1 MKALRELLLSHEDWL
16 IYRVIDYAKANDYSQ
31 YTPTLVS
38 AWRESIAGLRDAL
51 VAALDEHPEPL
62 PMPAD
67 HDYCADPHTA
77 FAVDSARRH
86 RARGVTLA
94 LFLGLTKYFRLTFL
108 DLVDEERWPEPDTR
122 RAREF
127 IARYFDRIELAISI
141 DWASLSENEKI
152 AEVQD
157 KNRALANEKDKYL
170 TIFESL
176 EDPVFVF
183 DETDGIENMN
193 GAAWRLFGVEND
205 PGALYYRPEDAS
217 AALEAVAA
225 RLDPRSLAD
234 GALFTLQTPTGEC
247 FFDVRRRDIL
257 DICDKYAGSVVI
269 LNDVTPHKHAL
280 RAAEE
285 ANRAKSAFLATMTH
299 ELRTPLNG
307 VLGAMRLIRD
317 EGLTEAQNEFADTI
331 ERSGERLLGVIN
343 NVLDYSRIE
352 AGRVEIERAPFSL
365 PAMLDGVLAI
375 VRPRAIESG
384 ARLVLDNG
392 VPGDAHL
399 SGDAGKIQQVL
410 LNLVGNA
417 LKFTSRGKVA
427 IRVRRVGGRDARLR
441 FEVADDGIGVSEAA
455 LHQLFEPFTQI
466 HPHTTDRGQ
475 GAGLGLA
482 ISRALITEMGG
493 EIGAERR
500 APGGS
505 RFWFEL
511 DLPPAGAPAPDKA
524 LAGAPDRCEAA
535 APAGET
541 SEPPARTIL
550 MVEDDEV
557 NRVVGRTLLERR
569 GHRVLAAAT
578 GTDAIRTMREHR
590 VDVVLMDIRLPD
602 IDGFEAAKR
611 IRALHGRALHGTAR
625 FPPVGVSGAGDFA
638 QRNRGATAPEG
649 SAGDASPDAADSA
662 PAESAGGR
670 GTAAS
675 LPGSSPHGGG
685 PPIIALTAQIEPS
698 DAAACEAAGIDDL
711 VVKPFSPEDLCR
723 RIELLIR
730 GKAPRPEA
738 GAMDDGKA
746 GDWLDPR
753 ILAGHFRALG
763 PGHTARILEAF
774 DTNTGHML
782 AALAESDSGVTE
794 SGGRLTDSG
803 DGGEALA
810 DPAHRLAGSAA
821 ALGLP
826 RLQALAVD
834 LERAA
839 RARGEELDTLSALM
853 PAAIDATR
861 RRLATCWASLCD
873 EEPVSGV

>member
-1 MKALRELLLSHEDWL
+1 MRHSLRDLLLGHEDWL

-38 AWRESIAGLRDAL
+38 AWRESVVGLRDELAR
-51 VAALDEHPEPL
+51 ALDEHPGLL

-67 HDYCADPHTA
+67 HDYCADPYTA
-77 FAVDSARRH
+77 FAIGSARRH

-94 LFLGLTKYFRLTFL
+94 LFLGLIKFFRLTFL
-108 DLVDEERWPEPDTR
+108 DLVDKEHWPEPEAR
-122 RAREF
+122 RAREL

-141 DWASLSENEKI
+141 DWASLGENEKI

-176 EDPVFVF
+176 EDPVFVL
-183 DETDGIENMN
+183 DERNGIENMN

-205 PGALYYRPEDAS
+205 PGELYYRPEGAS
-217 AALEAVAA
+217 AALEAVTS
-225 RLDPRSLAD
+225 RLDPSSLIDGASLA
-234 GALFTLQTPTGEC
+234 LQTSAGES

-269 LNDVTPHKHAL
+269 LNDVTTHKHAL

-285 ANRAKSAFLATMTH
+285 ANRAKSAFLSTMTH

-317 EGLTEAQNEFADTI
+317 EGLTDAQNEFADTI

-352 AGRVEIERAPFSL
+352 AGRIEVARAPFVL
-365 PAMLDGVLAI
+365 PEMLDGVLAI

-384 ARLVLDNG
+384 VHLTLDCMA
-392 VPGDAHL
+392 PHDAHRL
-399 SGDAGKIQQVL
+399 GDAGKIQQVL

-417 LKFTSRGKVA
+417 MKFSPRGRVTVN
-427 IRVRRVGGRDARLR
+427 VRRAHGRDGRLR
-441 FEVADDGIGVSEAA
+441 FEVVDDGTGVDEAA
-455 LHQLFEPFTQI
+455 LPRLFEPFTQI

-482 ISRALITEMGG
+482 ISRALVTGMGG

-500 APGGS
+500 RERGS

-511 DLPPAGAPAPDKA
+511 DLPPAAAPT
-524 LAGAPDRCEAA
+524 RCEV
-535 APAGET
+535 AP
-541 SEPPARTIL
+541 PPDIGRQSARTIL

-557 NRVVGRTLLERR
+557 NRVVGKALLERR
-569 GHRVLAAAT
+569 GHRVLVAAT
-578 GTDAIRTMREHR
+578 GMAAIRMARDHR

-602 IDGFEAAKR
+602 IDGFEAARR
-611 IRALHGRALHGTAR
+611 IRTLYGETL
-625 FPPVGVSGAGDFA
+625 
-638 QRNRGATAPEG
+638 QR
-649 SAGDASPDAADSA
+649 SQ
-662 PAESAGGR
+662 
-670 GTAAS
+670 
-675 LPGSSPHGGG
+675 
-685 PPIIALTAQIEPS
+685 PPIIALTAQVEPS
-698 DAAACEAAGIDDL
+698 DATACEAAGIDDL

-723 RIELLIR
+723 RIELLP
-730 GKAPRPEA
+730 GGGTSQSVAASTGE
-738 GAMDDGKA
+738 DA

-753 ILAGHFRALG
+753 ILADHFSALG
-763 PGHTARILEAF
+763 PGRTARILKAF
-774 DTNTGHML
+774 ETNTGQVL
-782 AALAESDSGVTE
+782 AALANPGA
-794 SGGRLTDSG
+794 
-803 DGGEALA
+803 DGGKLV
-810 DPAHRLAGSAA
+810 DRAHRLAGSAA

-826 RLQALAVD
+826 RLHSLAVD

-839 RARGEELDTLSALM
+839 RNGARELDTLSVLM
-853 PAAIDATR
+853 PAAIEVSQRHIDAYWSSLCGDAT
-861 RRLATCWASLCD
+861 AS
-873 EEPVSGV
+873 SM

>member
-1 MKALRELLLSHEDWL
+1 MRHSLRDLLLGHEDWL

-38 AWRESIAGLRDAL
+38 AWRESVVGLRDELAR
-51 VAALDEHPEPL
+51 ALDEHPGLL
-62 PMPAD
+62 PMSAD
-67 HDYCADPHTA
+67 HDYCADPYTA
-77 FAVDSARRH
+77 FAIGSARRH

-94 LFLGLTKYFRLTFL
+94 LFLGLTKFFRLTFL
-108 DLVDEERWPEPDTR
+108 DLVDKEHWPEPEAR
-122 RAREF
+122 RAREL

-141 DWASLSENEKI
+141 DWASLGENEKI

-176 EDPVFVF
+176 EDPVFVL
-183 DETDGIENMN
+183 DERNGIENMN

-205 PGALYYRPEDAS
+205 PGELYYRPEGAS
-217 AALEAVAA
+217 AALEAVTS
-225 RLDPRSLAD
+225 RLDPSSLIDGASLA
-234 GALFTLQTPTGEC
+234 LQTSAGES

-269 LNDVTPHKHAL
+269 LNDVTTHKHAL

-285 ANRAKSAFLATMTH
+285 ANRAKSAFLSTMTH

-317 EGLTEAQNEFADTI
+317 EGLTDAQNEFADTI

-352 AGRVEIERAPFSL
+352 AGRIEVARAPFVL
-365 PAMLDGVLAI
+365 PEMLDGVLAI

-384 ARLVLDNG
+384 VHLTLDCMA
-392 VPGDAHL
+392 PHDAHRL
-399 SGDAGKIQQVL
+399 GDAGKIQQVL

-417 LKFTSRGKVA
+417 MKFSPRGRVTVN
-427 IRVRRVGGRDARLR
+427 VRRAHGRDGRLR
-441 FEVADDGIGVSEAA
+441 FEVVDDGTGVDEAA
-455 LHQLFEPFTQI
+455 LPRLFEPFTQI

-482 ISRALITEMGG
+482 ISRALVTGMGG

-500 APGGS
+500 RERGS

-511 DLPPAGAPAPDKA
+511 DLPPAAAPT
-524 LAGAPDRCEAA
+524 RCEV
-535 APAGET
+535 AP
-541 SEPPARTIL
+541 PPDIGRQSARTIL

-557 NRVVGRTLLERR
+557 NRVVGKALLERR
-569 GHRVLAAAT
+569 GHRVLVAAT
-578 GTDAIRTMREHR
+578 GMAAIRMARDHR

-602 IDGFEAAKR
+602 IDGFEAARR
-611 IRALHGRALHGTAR
+611 IRTLYGETL
-625 FPPVGVSGAGDFA
+625 
-638 QRNRGATAPEG
+638 QR
-649 SAGDASPDAADSA
+649 SQ
-662 PAESAGGR
+662 
-670 GTAAS
+670 
-675 LPGSSPHGGG
+675 
-685 PPIIALTAQIEPS
+685 PPIIALTAQVEPS
-698 DAAACEAAGIDDL
+698 DATACEAAGIDDL

-723 RIELLIR
+723 RIELLP
-730 GKAPRPEA
+730 GGGTSQSVAASTGE
-738 GAMDDGKA
+738 DA

-753 ILAGHFRALG
+753 ILADHFSALG
-763 PGHTARILEAF
+763 PGRTARILKAF
-774 DTNTGHML
+774 ETNTGQVL
-782 AALAESDSGVTE
+782 AALANPGA
-794 SGGRLTDSG
+794 
-803 DGGEALA
+803 DGGKLV
-810 DPAHRLAGSAA
+810 DRAHRLAGSAA

-826 RLQALAVD
+826 RLHSLAVD

-839 RARGEELDTLSALM
+839 RNGARELDTLSVLM
-853 PAAIDATR
+853 PAAIEVSQRHIDAYWSSLCGDAT
-861 RRLATCWASLCD
+861 AS
-873 EEPVSGV
+873 SM

>member
-1 MKALRELLLSHEDWL
+1 MRHSLRDLLLGHEDWL

-38 AWRESIAGLRDAL
+38 AWRESVVGLRDELAR
-51 VAALDEHPEPL
+51 ALDEHPGLL

-67 HDYCADPHTA
+67 HDYCADPYTA
-77 FAVDSARRH
+77 FAIGSARRH

-94 LFLGLTKYFRLTFL
+94 LFLGLTKFFRLTFL
-108 DLVDEERWPEPDTR
+108 DLVDKEHWPEPEAR
-122 RAREF
+122 RAREL

-141 DWASLSENEKI
+141 DWASLGENEKI

-176 EDPVFVF
+176 EDPVFVL
-183 DETDGIENMN
+183 DERNGIENMN

-205 PGALYYRPEDAS
+205 PGELYYRPEGAS
-217 AALEAVAA
+217 AALEAVTS
-225 RLDPRSLAD
+225 RLDPSSLIDGASLA
-234 GALFTLQTPTGEC
+234 LQTSAGES

-269 LNDVTPHKHAL
+269 LNDVTTHKHAL

-285 ANRAKSAFLATMTH
+285 ANRAKSAFLSTMTH

-317 EGLTEAQNEFADTI
+317 EGLTDAQNEFADTI

-352 AGRVEIERAPFSL
+352 AGRIEVARAPFVL
-365 PAMLDGVLAI
+365 PEMLDGVLAI

-384 ARLVLDNG
+384 VHLTLDCMA
-392 VPGDAHL
+392 PHDAHRL
-399 SGDAGKIQQVL
+399 GDAGKIQQVL

-417 LKFTSRGKVA
+417 MKFSPRGRVTVN
-427 IRVRRVGGRDARLR
+427 VRRAHGRDGRLR
-441 FEVADDGIGVSEAA
+441 FEVVDDGTGVDEAA
-455 LHQLFEPFTQI
+455 LPRLFEPFTQI

-482 ISRALITEMGG
+482 ISRALVTGMGG

-500 APGGS
+500 RERGS

-511 DLPPAGAPAPDKA
+511 DLPPA
-524 LAGAPDRCEAA
+524 A
-535 APAGET
+535 APARCEVA
-541 SEPPARTIL
+541 PPPDIGRQSARTIL

-557 NRVVGRTLLERR
+557 NRVVGKALLERR
-569 GHRVLAAAT
+569 GHRVLVAAT
-578 GTDAIRTMREHR
+578 GMAAIRMARDHR

-602 IDGFEAAKR
+602 IDGFEAARR
-611 IRALHGRALHGTAR
+611 IRTLYGETL
-625 FPPVGVSGAGDFA
+625 
-638 QRNRGATAPEG
+638 QR
-649 SAGDASPDAADSA
+649 SQ
-662 PAESAGGR
+662 
-670 GTAAS
+670 
-675 LPGSSPHGGG
+675 
-685 PPIIALTAQIEPS
+685 PPIIALTAQVEPS
-698 DAAACEAAGIDDL
+698 DATACEAAGIDDL

-723 RIELLIR
+723 RIELLP
-730 GKAPRPEA
+730 GGGTSQSAAASTGE
-738 GAMDDGKA
+738 DA

-753 ILAGHFRALG
+753 ILADHFSALG
-763 PGHTARILEAF
+763 PGRTARILKAF
-774 DTNTGHML
+774 ETNTGQVL
-782 AALAESDSGVTE
+782 AALANPGA
-794 SGGRLTDSG
+794 
-803 DGGEALA
+803 DGGNLV
-810 DPAHRLAGSAA
+810 DRAHRLAGSAA

-826 RLQALAVD
+826 RLHSLAVD

-839 RARGEELDTLSALM
+839 RNGARELDTLSVLM
-853 PAAIDATR
+853 PAAIEVSQRHIDAYWSSLCGDAT
-861 RRLATCWASLCD
+861 AS
-873 EEPVSGV
+873 SM

>member
-1 MKALRELLLSHEDWL
+1 MENALRDLLLSHEDWL
-16 IYRVIDYAKANDYSQ
+16 IYRVIDYAKTNDYSQ

-38 AWRESIAGLRDAL
+38 AWRESVAGLRDDL
-51 VAALDEHPEPL
+51 VKALDEHPEPL

-67 HDYCADPHTA
+67 HDYCADPYTA
-77 FAVDSARRH
+77 FAVGSARRH

-94 LFLGLTKYFRLTFL
+94 LFLGLTKFFRLTFL
-108 DLVDEERWPEPDTR
+108 DLVDKEKWPEAEAH
-122 RAREF
+122 RAREL

-152 AEVQD
+152 AEIQD

-183 DETDGIENMN
+183 DEQDGIENMN

-205 PGALYYRPEDAS
+205 PGELYYRPEGAS

-225 RLDPRSLAD
+225 RLDPSSLAD
-234 GALFTLQTPTGEC
+234 GASLTLQTSAGEC

-269 LNDVTPHKHAL
+269 LNDVTTHKHAL

-352 AGRVEIERAPFSL
+352 AGRIEIERAPFSL
-365 PAMLDGVLAI
+365 SEMLDGVLAI

-384 ARLVLDNG
+384 IHLVSDNG
-392 VPGDAHL
+392 MPGDAYL

-417 LKFTSRGKVA
+417 LKFTPGGRVA
-427 IRVRRVGGRDARLR
+427 VRVRRAGGRDSRVR
-441 FEVADDGIGVSEAA
+441 FEVADDGIGVGEAA
-455 LHQLFEPFTQI
+455 LRQLFEPFTQI

-493 EIGAERR
+493 EIAAERR
-500 APGGS
+500 EPGGS

-511 DLPPAGAPAPDKA
+511 DLPPAEAPM
-524 LAGAPDRCEAA
+524 RCTAA
-535 APAGET
+535 ALPAETGEQ
-541 SEPPARTIL
+541 PARTVL

-557 NRVVGRTLLERR
+557 NRVVGKTLLERR
-569 GHRVLAAAT
+569 GHRVLTAAT
-578 GTDAIRTMREHR
+578 GMAAVRTMREHR

-611 IRALHGRALHGTAR
+611 IRTLHGRDLHGQ
-625 FPPVGVSGAGDFA
+625 PPHD
-638 QRNRGATAPEG
+638 
-649 SAGDASPDAADSA
+649 
-662 PAESAGGR
+662 
-670 GTAAS
+670 
-675 LPGSSPHGGG
+675 GG
-685 PPIIALTAQIEPS
+685 PPIIALTAQVEPS

-711 VVKPFSPEDLCR
+711 VVKPFSPDDLCR
-723 RIELLIR
+723 RIESLIR
-730 GKAPRPEA
+730 GTAPQPA
-738 GAMDDGKA
+738 AATSDDGSA
-746 GDWLDPR
+746 GDWLDPSV
-753 ILAGHFRALG
+753 LAEHFSALG

-774 DTNTGHML
+774 ETNTGHML
-782 AALAESDSGVTE
+782 AALAGTGASVAG
-794 SGGRLTDSG
+794 SG

-821 ALGLP
+821 ALGLS
-826 RLQALAVD
+826 RLHALAAD

-839 RARGEELDTLSALM
+839 RARELDTLPALM
-853 PAAIDATR
+853 PAAIDASR
-861 RRLATCWASLCD
+861 RHLAACWASLCEESSVTAGD
-873 EEPVSGV
+873 ESLPAGRTP

>member
-1 MKALRELLLSHEDWL
+1 MRHSLRDLLLGHEDWL

-38 AWRESIAGLRDAL
+38 AWRESVVGLRDELAR
-51 VAALDEHPEPL
+51 ALDEHPGLL

-67 HDYCADPHTA
+67 HDYCADPYTT
-77 FAVDSARRH
+77 FAIGSARRH

-94 LFLGLTKYFRLTFL
+94 LFLGLTKFFRLTFL
-108 DLVDEERWPEPDTR
+108 DLVDKEHWPEPEAR
-122 RAREF
+122 RAREL

-141 DWASLSENEKI
+141 DWASLGENEKI

-176 EDPVFVF
+176 EDPVFVL
-183 DETDGIENMN
+183 DERNGIENMN

-205 PGALYYRPEDAS
+205 PGELYYRPEGAS
-217 AALEAVAA
+217 VALEAVTS
-225 RLDPRSLAD
+225 RLDPSSLIDGASLA
-234 GALFTLQTPTGEC
+234 LQTSTGES

-269 LNDVTPHKHAL
+269 LNDVTTHKHAL

-285 ANRAKSAFLATMTH
+285 ANRAKSAFLSTMTH

-317 EGLTEAQNEFADTI
+317 EGLTDAQNEFADTI

-352 AGRVEIERAPFSL
+352 AGRIEVARAPFAL
-365 PAMLDGVLAI
+365 PEMLDGVLAI

-384 ARLVLDNG
+384 VHLTLDCMA
-392 VPGDAHL
+392 PHDAHRL
-399 SGDAGKIQQVL
+399 GDAGKIQQVL

-417 LKFTSRGKVA
+417 MKFSPRGRVTVN
-427 IRVRRVGGRDARLR
+427 VRRVHGRDGRLR
-441 FEVADDGIGVSEAA
+441 FEVVDDGTGVDEAA
-455 LHQLFEPFTQI
+455 LPRLFEPFTQI

-482 ISRALITEMGG
+482 ISRALVTGMGG

-500 APGGS
+500 RERGS

-511 DLPPAGAPAPDKA
+511 DLPPAAAPT
-524 LAGAPDRCEAA
+524 RCEV
-535 APAGET
+535 AP
-541 SEPPARTIL
+541 PPDIGRQSARTIL

-557 NRVVGRTLLERR
+557 NRVVGKALLERR
-569 GHRVLAAAT
+569 GHRVLVAAT
-578 GTDAIRTMREHR
+578 GMAAIRMARDHR

-602 IDGFEAAKR
+602 IDGFEAARR
-611 IRALHGRALHGTAR
+611 IRTLYGETL
-625 FPPVGVSGAGDFA
+625 
-638 QRNRGATAPEG
+638 QR
-649 SAGDASPDAADSA
+649 SQ
-662 PAESAGGR
+662 
-670 GTAAS
+670 
-675 LPGSSPHGGG
+675 
-685 PPIIALTAQIEPS
+685 PPIIALTAQVEPS
-698 DAAACEAAGIDDL
+698 DATACEAAGIDDL

-723 RIELLIR
+723 RIELLP
-730 GKAPRPEA
+730 GGGTSQSAAASTGE
-738 GAMDDGKA
+738 DA

-753 ILAGHFRALG
+753 ILADHFSALG
-763 PGHTARILEAF
+763 PGRTARILKAF
-774 DTNTGHML
+774 ETNTGQVL
-782 AALAESDSGVTE
+782 AALANPGA
-794 SGGRLTDSG
+794 
-803 DGGEALA
+803 DGGKLV
-810 DPAHRLAGSAA
+810 DRAHRLAGSAA

-826 RLQALAVD
+826 RLHSLAVD

-839 RARGEELDTLSALM
+839 RNGARELDTLSVLM
-853 PAAIDATR
+853 PAAIEMSQRHIDAYWSSLCGDAT
-861 RRLATCWASLCD
+861 AS
-873 EEPVSGV
+873 SM

>member
-1 MKALRELLLSHEDWL
+1 MKHSLRDLLLDHEDWL

-38 AWRESIAGLRDAL
+38 AWRESVAGLRDEL
-51 VAALDEHPEPL
+51 VRALDAHPEPL

-67 HDYCADPHTA
+67 HDYCTDPHTA
-77 FAVDSARRH
+77 FAVGSARRH

-94 LFLGLTKYFRLTFL
+94 LFLGLTKFFRLTFL
-108 DLVDEERWPEPDTR
+108 DLVDEAGGPDTETR
-122 RAREF
+122 RAREY

-141 DWASLSENEKI
+141 DWVSLSENEKI

-176 EDPVFVF
+176 EDPVFVL
-183 DETDGIENMN
+183 DETNGFENMN

-205 PGALYYRPEDAS
+205 PGELYYRPEGAS
-217 AALEAVAA
+217 AALEAVVA
-225 RLDPRSLAD
+225 RLDPSSLVD
-234 GALFTLQTPTGEC
+234 GASLTLQTSDGES

-269 LNDVTPHKHAL
+269 LNDVTTHKHAL

-317 EGLTEAQNEFADTI
+317 EGLSDAQDEFADTI

-352 AGRVEIERAPFSL
+352 AGRIEIESAPFELSE
-365 PAMLDGVLAI
+365 MLGGVLAI

-384 ARLVLDNG
+384 VRLTLDRLP
-392 VPGDAHL
+392 PGSAHRL
-399 SGDAGKIQQVL
+399 GDAGKIQQVL

-417 LKFTSRGKVA
+417 MKFAPRGNVTVG
-427 IRVRRVGGRDARLR
+427 VREVGGRPARLQ
-441 FEVADDGIGVSEAA
+441 FEVADDGIGFDEAT
-455 LHQLFEPFTQI
+455 LPNLFEPFTQI

-482 ISRALITEMGG
+482 ISRALIAGMGG

-500 APGGS
+500 RQGGS

-511 DLPPAGAPAPDKA
+511 DLPPAEAPPRGGEAP
-524 LAGAPDRCEAA
+524 LLR
-535 APAGET
+535 ET
-541 SEPPARTIL
+541 DERPARTIL

-557 NRVVGRTLLERR
+557 NRVVGRALLERR
-569 GHRVLAAAT
+569 GHRVFVATTGAAAVQMAR
-578 GTDAIRTMREHR
+578 DHAI
-590 VDVVLMDIRLPD
+590 DVVLMDIRLPD

-611 IRALHGRALHGTAR
+611 IHTL
-625 FPPVGVSGAGDFA
+625 SG
-638 QRNRGATAPEG
+638 GA
-649 SAGDASPDAADSA
+649 S
-662 PAESAGGR
+662 R
-670 GTAAS
+670 RR
-675 LPGSSPHGGG
+675 H
-685 PPIIALTAQIEPS
+685 PPIIALTAQVEPS
-698 DAAACEAAGIDDL
+698 DAAACAAAGIDDL

-723 RIELLIR
+723 QIERLLR
-730 GKAPRPEA
+730 DEA
-738 GAMDDGKA
+738 FQSTAKSADDA
-746 GDWLDPR
+746 GDWLDPST
-753 ILAGHFRALG
+753 LCEHFDALG
-763 PGHTARILEAF
+763 PRRTARILEAF
-774 DTNTGHML
+774 ETSTGKML
-782 AALAESDSGVTE
+782 AALAGA
-794 SGGRLTDSG
+794 GTDGS
-803 DGGEALA
+803 ELA
-810 DPAHRLAGSAA
+810 DSAHRLAGSAA
-821 ALGLP
+821 SLGLP
-826 RLQALAVD
+826 RLRALAID

-839 RARGEELDTLSALM
+839 RTGAGELDTLSALM
-853 PAAIDATR
+853 PAAIEASHRHIDAY
-861 RRLATCWASLCD
+861 WSSLRED
-873 EEPVSGV
+873 AAVSSM

>member
-1 MKALRELLLSHEDWL
+1 MRHSLRDLLLGHEDWL

-38 AWRESIAGLRDAL
+38 AWRESVVGLRDELAR
-51 VAALDEHPEPL
+51 ALDEHPGLL

-67 HDYCADPHTA
+67 HDYCADPYTA
-77 FAVDSARRH
+77 FAIGSARRH

-94 LFLGLTKYFRLTFL
+94 LFLGLIKFFRLTFL
-108 DLVDEERWPEPDTR
+108 DLVDKEHWPEPEAR
-122 RAREF
+122 RAREL

-141 DWASLSENEKI
+141 DWASLGENEKI

-176 EDPVFVF
+176 EDPVFVL
-183 DETDGIENMN
+183 DERNGIENMN

-205 PGALYYRPEDAS
+205 PGELYYRPEGAS
-217 AALEAVAA
+217 AALEAVTS
-225 RLDPRSLAD
+225 RLDPSSLIDGASLA
-234 GALFTLQTPTGEC
+234 LQTSAGES

-269 LNDVTPHKHAL
+269 LNDVTTHKHAL

-285 ANRAKSAFLATMTH
+285 ANRAKSAFLSTMTH

-317 EGLTEAQNEFADTI
+317 EGLTDAQNEFADTI

-352 AGRVEIERAPFSL
+352 AGRIEVARAPFVL
-365 PAMLDGVLAI
+365 PEMLDGVLAI

-384 ARLVLDNG
+384 VHLTLDCMA
-392 VPGDAHL
+392 PHDAHRL
-399 SGDAGKIQQVL
+399 GDAGKIQQVL

-417 LKFTSRGKVA
+417 MKFSPRGRVTVN
-427 IRVRRVGGRDARLR
+427 VRRAHGRDGRLR
-441 FEVADDGIGVSEAA
+441 FEVVDDGTGVDEAA
-455 LHQLFEPFTQI
+455 LPRLFEPFTQI

-482 ISRALITEMGG
+482 ISRALVTGMGG

-500 APGGS
+500 RERGS

-511 DLPPAGAPAPDKA
+511 DLPPA
-524 LAGAPDRCEAA
+524 A
-535 APAGET
+535 APARCEVA
-541 SEPPARTIL
+541 PPPDIGRQSARTIL

-557 NRVVGRTLLERR
+557 NRVVGKALLERR
-569 GHRVLAAAT
+569 GHRVLVAAT
-578 GTDAIRTMREHR
+578 GMAAIRMARDHR

-602 IDGFEAAKR
+602 IDGFEAARR
-611 IRALHGRALHGTAR
+611 IRTLYGETL
-625 FPPVGVSGAGDFA
+625 
-638 QRNRGATAPEG
+638 QR
-649 SAGDASPDAADSA
+649 SQ
-662 PAESAGGR
+662 
-670 GTAAS
+670 
-675 LPGSSPHGGG
+675 
-685 PPIIALTAQIEPS
+685 PPIIALTAQVEPS
-698 DAAACEAAGIDDL
+698 DATACEAAGIDDL

-723 RIELLIR
+723 RIELLP
-730 GKAPRPEA
+730 GGGTSQSAAASTGE
-738 GAMDDGKA
+738 DA

-753 ILAGHFRALG
+753 ILADHFSALG
-763 PGHTARILEAF
+763 PGRTARILKAF
-774 DTNTGHML
+774 ETNTGQVL
-782 AALAESDSGVTE
+782 AALANPGA
-794 SGGRLTDSG
+794 
-803 DGGEALA
+803 DGGNLV
-810 DPAHRLAGSAA
+810 DRAHRLAGSAA

-826 RLQALAVD
+826 RLHSLAVD

-839 RARGEELDTLSALM
+839 RNGARELDTLSVLM
-853 PAAIDATR
+853 PAAIEVSHRHIDAYWSSLCGDAT
-861 RRLATCWASLCD
+861 AS
-873 EEPVSGV
+873 SM

>member
-1 MKALRELLLSHEDWL
+1 MRHSLRDLLLGHEDWL

-38 AWRESIAGLRDAL
+38 AWRESVVGLRDELAR
-51 VAALDEHPEPL
+51 ALDEHPGLL

-67 HDYCADPHTA
+67 HDYCADPYTA
-77 FAVDSARRH
+77 FAIGSARRH

-94 LFLGLTKYFRLTFL
+94 LFLGLTKFFRLTFL
-108 DLVDEERWPEPDTR
+108 DLVDKEHWPEPEAR
-122 RAREF
+122 RAREL

-141 DWASLSENEKI
+141 DWASLGENEKI

-176 EDPVFVF
+176 EDPVFVL
-183 DETDGIENMN
+183 DERNGIENMN

-205 PGALYYRPEDAS
+205 PGELYYRPEGAS
-217 AALEAVAA
+217 AALEAVTS
-225 RLDPRSLAD
+225 RLDPSSLIDGASLA
-234 GALFTLQTPTGEC
+234 LQTSAGES

-269 LNDVTPHKHAL
+269 LNDVTTHKHAL

-285 ANRAKSAFLATMTH
+285 ANRAKSAFLSTMTH

-317 EGLTEAQNEFADTI
+317 EGLTDAQNEFADTI

-352 AGRVEIERAPFSL
+352 AGRIEVARAPFVL
-365 PAMLDGVLAI
+365 PEMLDGVLAI

-384 ARLVLDNG
+384 VHLTLDCMA
-392 VPGDAHL
+392 PHDAHRL
-399 SGDAGKIQQVL
+399 GDAGKIQQVL

-417 LKFTSRGKVA
+417 MKFSPRGRVTVN
-427 IRVRRVGGRDARLR
+427 VRRAHGRDGRLR
-441 FEVADDGIGVSEAA
+441 FEVVDDGTGVDEAA
-455 LHQLFEPFTQI
+455 LPRLFEPFTQI

-482 ISRALITEMGG
+482 ISRALVTGMGG

-500 APGGS
+500 RERGS

-511 DLPPAGAPAPDKA
+511 DLPPA
-524 LAGAPDRCEAA
+524 A
-535 APAGET
+535 APARCEVA
-541 SEPPARTIL
+541 PPPDISRQSARTIL

-557 NRVVGRTLLERR
+557 NRVVGKALLERR
-569 GHRVLAAAT
+569 GHRVLVAAT
-578 GTDAIRTMREHR
+578 GMAAIRMARDHR

-602 IDGFEAAKR
+602 IDGFEAARR
-611 IRALHGRALHGTAR
+611 IRTLYGETL
-625 FPPVGVSGAGDFA
+625 
-638 QRNRGATAPEG
+638 QR
-649 SAGDASPDAADSA
+649 SQ
-662 PAESAGGR
+662 
-670 GTAAS
+670 
-675 LPGSSPHGGG
+675 
-685 PPIIALTAQIEPS
+685 PPIIALTAQVEPS
-698 DAAACEAAGIDDL
+698 DATACEAAGIDDL

-723 RIELLIR
+723 RIELLP
-730 GKAPRPEA
+730 GGGTSQSAAASTGE
-738 GAMDDGKA
+738 DA

-753 ILAGHFRALG
+753 ILADHFSALG
-763 PGHTARILEAF
+763 PGRTARILKAF
-774 DTNTGHML
+774 ETNTGQVL
-782 AALAESDSGVTE
+782 AALANPGA
-794 SGGRLTDSG
+794 
-803 DGGEALA
+803 DGGKLV
-810 DPAHRLAGSAA
+810 DRAHRLAGSAA

-826 RLQALAVD
+826 RLHSLAVD

-839 RARGEELDTLSALM
+839 RNGARELDTLSVLM
-853 PAAIDATR
+853 PAAIEVSQRHIDAYWSSLCGDAT
-861 RRLATCWASLCD
+861 AS
-873 EEPVSGV
+873 SM

>member
-1 MKALRELLLSHEDWL
+1 MRHSLRDLLLGHEDWL

-38 AWRESIAGLRDAL
+38 AWRESVVGLRDELAR
-51 VAALDEHPEPL
+51 ALDEHPGLL

-67 HDYCADPHTA
+67 HDYCADPYTA
-77 FAVDSARRH
+77 FAIGSARRH

-94 LFLGLTKYFRLTFL
+94 LFLGLIKFFRLTFL
-108 DLVDEERWPEPDTR
+108 DLVDKEHWPEPEAR
-122 RAREF
+122 RAREL

-141 DWASLSENEKI
+141 DWASLGENEKI

-176 EDPVFVF
+176 EDPVVVL
-183 DETDGIENMN
+183 DERNGIENMN

-205 PGALYYRPEDAS
+205 PGELYYRPEGAS
-217 AALEAVAA
+217 AALEAVTSC
-225 RLDPRSLAD
+225 LDPSSLIDGASLA
-234 GALFTLQTPTGEC
+234 LQTSAGES

-269 LNDVTPHKHAL
+269 LNDVTTHKHAL

-285 ANRAKSAFLATMTH
+285 ANRAKSAFLSTMTH

-317 EGLTEAQNEFADTI
+317 EGLTDAQNEFADTI

-352 AGRVEIERAPFSL
+352 AGRIEVARAPFVL
-365 PAMLDGVLAI
+365 PEMLDGVLAI

-384 ARLVLDNG
+384 VHLTLDCMA
-392 VPGDAHL
+392 PHDAHRL
-399 SGDAGKIQQVL
+399 GDAGKIQQVL

-417 LKFTSRGKVA
+417 MKFSPRGRVTVN
-427 IRVRRVGGRDARLR
+427 VRRAHGRDGRLR
-441 FEVADDGIGVSEAA
+441 FEVVDDGTGVDEAA
-455 LHQLFEPFTQI
+455 LPRLFEPFTQI

-482 ISRALITEMGG
+482 ISRALVTGMGG

-500 APGGS
+500 RERGS

-511 DLPPAGAPAPDKA
+511 DLPPA
-524 LAGAPDRCEAA
+524 A
-535 APAGET
+535 APARCEVA
-541 SEPPARTIL
+541 PPPDIGRQSARTIL

-557 NRVVGRTLLERR
+557 NRVVGKALLERR
-569 GHRVLAAAT
+569 GHRVLVAAT
-578 GTDAIRTMREHR
+578 GMAAIRMARDHR
-590 VDVVLMDIRLPD
+590 VDIVLMDIRLPD
-602 IDGFEAAKR
+602 IDGFEAARR
-611 IRALHGRALHGTAR
+611 IRTLYGETL
-625 FPPVGVSGAGDFA
+625 
-638 QRNRGATAPEG
+638 QR
-649 SAGDASPDAADSA
+649 SQ
-662 PAESAGGR
+662 
-670 GTAAS
+670 
-675 LPGSSPHGGG
+675 
-685 PPIIALTAQIEPS
+685 PPIIALTAQVEPS
-698 DAAACEAAGIDDL
+698 DATACEAAGIDDL

-723 RIELLIR
+723 RIELLP
-730 GKAPRPEA
+730 GGGTSQSAAASTGE
-738 GAMDDGKA
+738 DA

-753 ILAGHFRALG
+753 ILADHFSALG
-763 PGHTARILEAF
+763 PGRTARILKAF
-774 DTNTGHML
+774 ETNTGQVL
-782 AALAESDSGVTE
+782 AALANPGA
-794 SGGRLTDSG
+794 
-803 DGGEALA
+803 DGGNLA
-810 DPAHRLAGSAA
+810 DRAHRLAGSAA

-826 RLQALAVD
+826 RLHSLAVD

-839 RARGEELDTLSALM
+839 RNGARELDTLSVLM
-853 PAAIDATR
+853 PAAIEVSHRHIDAYWSSLCGDAT
-861 RRLATCWASLCD
+861 AS
-873 EEPVSGV
+873 SM